1 MHIITLREIVGLL
14 FASGLVTFTAI
25 ICAIGKKEN

>member
-14 FASGLVTFTAI
+14 FAGGLVTFTAI
-25 ICAIGKKEN
+25 ICVIGKKDA

>member
-14 FASGLVTFTAI
+14 FAVGLVTFTAI
-25 ICAIGKKEN
+25 ICVVGKKDN

>member
-14 FASGLVTFTAI
+14 FAGGLVAFTTI
-25 ICAIGKKEN
+25 ICVIGKKEN